1 MAVLA
6 LAQELKNEARD
17 AGGEPSESKKGKRR
31 KEKEKTKSYGATK
44 KKVEG
49 KNERINSP
57 GLLM

>member
-1 MAVLA
+1 MLA

-44 KKVEG
+44 KVEG